1 MRFAALLLLCLAGSS
16 QAQDNSLQA
25 CLNLARQQSGQQL
38 DIKKH
43 CPALFKELANQGL
56 LTSFDP
62 PLTAD
67 VSATQLALLADSLN
81 NSGTIRQ
88 EGLTLLLA
96 EILITPTD
104 DSQANWWQAV
114 LNWLNSLKPADHEDQ
129 YQQLQRWLAALKPS
143 QQAAEIIIYVSI
155 ALLLGLSA
163 WLVISELYQ
172 AGVFRKFS
180 GKRQPVTPA
189 DKLAET
195 QSLASH
201 PTIKTVTPQAQ
212 IGALLAQLIN
222 ALIQRQ
228 LLPADPSLTH
238 RQLVSHFQQQARQAD
253 SAFSRLV
260 RQAEPLLYGHRPVD
274 ADLVGNY
281 RREVQALLGNLRS

>member
-143 QQAAEIIIYVSI
+143 QQAAEIII
-155 ALLLGLSA
+155 
-163 WLVISELYQ
+163 
-172 AGVFRKFS
+172 
-180 GKRQPVTPA
+180 
-189 DKLAET
+189 
-195 QSLASH
+195 
-201 PTIKTVTPQAQ
+201 
-212 IGALLAQLIN
+212 
-222 ALIQRQ
+222 
-228 LLPADPSLTH
+228 
-238 RQLVSHFQQQARQAD
+238 
-253 SAFSRLV
+253 
-260 RQAEPLLYGHRPVD
+260 
-274 ADLVGNY
+274 
-281 RREVQALLGNLRS
+281 